1 MNRDDFRRLTE
12 TRLEDAKA
20 LFTAGRFDAAYYLGG
35 YAVECAL
42 KALICANTR
51 EFDFPPKDAKDY
63 YTHDLVKLLT
73 IAGLENSLKEVFRDN
88 QRLDEYWN
96 VVKDWKED
104 RRYRSEGTDAERAAR
119 ELIEAISDPEH
130 GVLQW
135 LRNHYGK
142 S

>member
-1 MNRDDFRRLTE
+1 MNRDDFRKLAE

-20 LFTAGRFDAAYYLGG
+20 LLGAGRFDAAYYLGG

-51 EFDFPPKDAKDY
+51 EFDFPPKDARDY
-63 YTHDLVKLLT
+63 YTHDLVALLT
-73 IAGLENSLKEVFRDN
+73 IAGLENSLKEAFRDN
-88 QRLDEYWN
+88 KQLDEYWR

-119 ELIEAISDPEH
+119 QLIDAISDPEH

-142 S
+142 T